1 MAVETPRKL
10 AGQHEFVAARI
21 GELPVAARAGL
32 TSELLFTLK
41 ASRPGFWLTTLW
53 FYLMPHD
60 GRFAP
65 ANGAFWLGLVYI
77 TLPLGMLIYAGND
90 LSDAETDRLNPRK
103 DSFLFGARPT
113 PDQLFE
119 LPWRICLVQVPFVAL
134 FSAIWGF
141 KALLWFAVLAGGSAL
156 YNRKGGGAKDVPIF
170 DLLFQCGYLLVFVL
184 SDWTRGAPSA
194 WPIYA
199 FGFAFAAH
207 SHLFGQIMDVA
218 PDARAGRRTTAVW
231 LGVVRAKLFIAA
243 LLLLEVALATL
254 LPFKPYLAPLL
265 AIGALFFALDAL
277 VWRARPYP
285 LAFLKLFFVGFN
297 LALLLEIGLVASG
310 VDVDGFYDALWRV
323 RVEQR
328 DGTIIERAQS
338 RGLAELAGQ
347 IQHADET
354 QAINCGA
361 IARAKTTTQKQTG
374 RDFIEIV
381 RARTAPKARQTQ
393 RVRQVIRRV
402 NRATPRG

>member
-1 MAVETPRKL
+1 MATKTALTRL
-10 AGQHEFVAARI
+10 TEFTATRTQSQSIA
-21 GELPVAARAGL
+21 PHSATW

-53 FYLMPHD
+53 FYLMPHE
-60 GRFAP
+60 GRFALD
-65 ANGAFWLGLVYI
+65 NGTFWLGLLYI

-119 LPWRICLVQVPFVAL
+119 LPWRIFLIQVPFVAL
-134 FSAIWGF
+134 FTAMMGF
-141 KALLWFAVLAGGSAL
+141 KALLWFAVLVLGSAL
-156 YNRKGGGAKDVPIF
+156 YNRKGGGAKDFPIA

-184 SDWTRGAPSA
+184 SDWTRDGFSA

-199 FGFAFAAH
+199 FGWVFAMH
-207 SHLFGQIMDVA
+207 SHAFGQIMDIE

-231 LGVVRAKLFIAA
+231 LGATRAKLLIAA
-243 LLLLEVALATL
+243 FLTVEVWLATL

-265 AIGALFFALDAL
+265 AGGALFFLLDAL

-297 LALLLEIGLVASG
+297 AALLLEIGLVAMG
-310 VDVDGFYDALWRV
+310 VDLDTFYNALL
-323 RVEQR
+323 
-328 DGTIIERAQS
+328 RA
-338 RGLAELAGQ
+338 LA
-347 IQHADET
+347 
-354 QAINCGA
+354 
-361 IARAKTTTQKQTG
+361 
-374 RDFIEIV
+374 
-381 RARTAPKARQTQ
+381 
-393 RVRQVIRRV
+393 
-402 NRATPRG
+402 